1 MGSFSTPLSGLTS
14 AGPQLQAVS
23 NNLANIDTDGY
34 KSQTLTFSDIFL
46 QTGRM
51 NGSGDPVQIGSG
63 VKVSST
69 DSNFTEGNLNA
80 TNTASNMAISGNGF
94 FVTQG
99 TDGMQNYTRSGDF
112 TTNSSGQLITP
123 SGELVLGYPAVN
135 GVSNP
140 SAALQPLQVSAV
152 TSPAM
157 ASTTVGITVNLDS
170 ATAAGGTA
178 PSSPLVVYDA
188 LGTQHTLT
196 VSYTKD
202 PVLVNTWSYTVT
214 VPSADVTAGAAGD
227 TTVGSGT
234 LVFNGS
240 GQLDTTNS
248 TIGPISIPTLADGAT
263 PPLNLAGPFGTAT
276 NPTITQSRMA
286 SATSANTT
294 DGYPSGTLKT
304 FIVEP
309 DGTIN
314 ATFTGGNTIALGQVA
329 VASFANNQG
338 LTSVGNNNYQAT
350 AASGQAV
357 IGQAATGG
365 RGSIMGGNVEQ
376 SNVDIA
382 TEFAKLIVAQQAY
395 SANAK
400 SITTFNT
407 LSQATLAM
415 IQ

>member
-1 MGSFSTPLSGLTS
+1 
-14 AGPQLQAVS
+14 
-23 NNLANIDTDGY
+23 
-34 KSQTLTFSDIFL
+34 
-46 QTGRM
+46 
-51 NGSGDPVQIGSG
+51 
-63 VKVSST
+63 
-69 DSNFTEGNLNA
+69 
-80 TNTASNMAISGNGF
+80 MAISGNGF
-94 FVTQG
+94 FITKG
-99 TDGMQNYTRSGDF
+99 ADGMQNYTRAGDF
-112 TTNSSGQLITP
+112 TTNNAGQLITP

-135 GVSNP
+135 GVPNP

-157 ASTTVGITVNLDS
+157 ASTTVGITVNLNAD
-170 ATAAGGTA
+170 TAAGGTA
-178 PSSPLVVYDA
+178 PSSPLTVYDA

-202 PVLVNTWSYTVT
+202 ANLVNTWAYTIT
-214 VPSADVTAGAAGD
+214 VPSADVTAGATGT

-234 LVFNGS
+234 LIFNGS

-248 TIGPISIPTLADGAT
+248 TIGAISIPTLADGAT
-263 PPLNLAGPFGTAT
+263 APLKLAGPFGTAT
-276 NPTITQSRMA
+276 NPTITQSAMA

-314 ATFTGGNTIALGQVA
+314 GTFTGGNTIALGQVA

-357 IGQAATGG
+357 IGQAGTGG
-365 RGSIMGGNVEQ
+365 RGLVMGGNVEQ